1 MSATSATRRLCQAQ
15 THEGAK
21 NLFSKLVKVLAAPAA
36 IIGVLAVPAVASAA
50 PHATVKA
57 VTHLTNYLDYGY
69 SGPWAADNLRRTAT
83 VTLLGTALLSDC
95 GGGPIVACYQYTGRI
110 SDTGTARAFTGAFS
124 PGAQA
129 VKITGTPVAR
139 VNGHA
144 VVNFFAS
151 SNAPTGALVPDTLSG
166 YSSLNDP
173 NWVKQFFPSTTRFG
187 PGIFKLATYTWTYVD
202 TRNCQI
208 WVKAYNVSQANSGDI
223 TGVSYC
229 TGSSHHGWVRLSG
242 GRAYSVSPT
251 RENYSWVQS
260 RPSWDK
266 LTIVGPGPINGHVGY
281 VNAMHPGRVYAY
293 YTGLESQHT
302 YVVTIQPQFTPGGAP
317 AGPFGRVTFY
327 TR

>member
-1 MSATSATRRLCQAQ
+1 ML
-15 THEGAK
+15 
-21 NLFSKLVKVLAAPAA
+21 SKLVKVLVAPAA
-36 IIGVLAVPAVASAA
+36 IAGVLAVPAVASAA

-57 VTHLTNYLDYGY
+57 VTHLTNYLDFGY
-69 SGPWAADNLRRTAT
+69 TGPWAVDSLQRTAT
-83 VTLLGTALLSDC
+83 VTRLGTAPVTSC
-95 GGGPIVACYQYTGRI
+95 NAGPGPLPVACYQYTAKI
-110 SDTGTARAFTGAFS
+110 SDTGTARALTGDFS

-129 VKITGTPVAR
+129 VRITGTPTAK

-144 VVNFFAS
+144 VINFYAS
-151 SNAPTGALVPDTLSG
+151 SNAPTGALVPKTYSGGSTLG
-166 YSSLNDP
+166 NA
-173 NWVKQFFPSTTRFG
+173 NWVKQFFPSTTKFSA
-187 PGIFKLATYTWTYVD
+187 INFTLATYTWTYVD
-202 TRNCQI
+202 TRTCQI

-229 TGSSHHGWVRLSG
+229 THPSPHGWVRLSG

-251 RENYSWVQS
+251 RENYSWVQN
-260 RPSWDK
+260 RPSWDR

-281 VNAMHPGRVYAY
+281 VNAMHAGRVYAY
-293 YTGLESQHT
+293 YTGLESKHT

>member
-1 MSATSATRRLCQAQ
+1 L
-15 THEGAK
+15 
-21 NLFSKLVKVLAAPAA
+21 LSKLVKVIAAPAA

-69 SGPWAADNLRRTAT
+69 SGPWAGDNLQRTAT
-83 VTLLGTALLSDC
+83 VTLLGTAPVSSC
-95 GGGPIVACYQYTGRI
+95 GGSPVAACYQYTGRI

-129 VKITGTPVAR
+129 VKITGTPTAE

-151 SNAPTGALVPDTLSG
+151 SNAPTGALVPKTLSG
-166 YSSLNDP
+166 YSSHADA
-173 NWVKQFFPSTTRFG
+173 NWVQQFFPSTTKFSS
-187 PGIFKLATYTWTYVD
+187 INFTLATYTWTYVD
-202 TRNCQI
+202 RKNCQI
-208 WVKAYNVSQANSGDI
+208 WVKAYNVSQPNSGDI

-229 TGSSHHGWVRLSG
+229 THPSPHGWVKLTG
-242 GRAYSVSPT
+242 GRSSSVSPT
-251 RENYSWVQS
+251 RENYSWVQN

-293 YTGLESQHT
+293 YTGLESKHT

-317 AGPFGRVTFY
+317 AGPSGRVTFV

>member
-1 MSATSATRRLCQAQ
+1 ML
-15 THEGAK
+15 
-21 NLFSKLVKVLAAPAA
+21 SKLVKALVAPAA
-36 IIGVLAVPAVASAA
+36 IAGVLAVPAVASAAPHATVKNAA

-69 SGPWAADNLRRTAT
+69 AGPWAADNLQRTAT
-83 VTLLGTALLSDC
+83 VTLLGSAPTSSCPGA
-95 GGGPIVACYQYTGRI
+95 GTCYQYTGRI

-129 VKITGTPVAR
+129 VKITGTPTAK

-151 SNAPTGALVPDTLSG
+151 SNAPTGALVPKTLSG
-166 YSSLNDP
+166 YSSLADA
-173 NWVKQFFPSTTRFG
+173 NWVKQFFPSTTKFSANN
-187 PGIFKLATYTWTYVD
+187 FTLATYTWTYTD
-202 TRNCQI
+202 TKNCQI
-208 WVKAYNVSQANSGDI
+208 WVKAYNVSKSNSGDI

-229 TGSSHHGWVRLSG
+229 TRPSPHGWVRLSG
-242 GRAYSVSPT
+242 GRSSSVSPT

-260 RPSWDK
+260 RPSWDM
-266 LTIVGPGPINGHVGY
+266 LRIVGPGPINGHVGY

-293 YTGLESQHT
+293 YTGLESKHT

-317 AGPFGRVTFY
+317 AGPSGRVTFV